1 MTTRWIVLPRV
12 SASLALHGAFGRWD
26 ELVRLVAGVLLAI
39 AVVYFTQRKQQD
51 DEDDLAPPNE
61 TRQP

>member
-1 MTTRWIVLPRV
+1 
-12 SASLALHGAFGRWD
+12 
-26 ELVRLVAGVLLAI
+26 
-39 AVVYFTQRKQQD
+39 VYFTQRKQQD